1 MRNKL
6 VDLIDNLDRVSEIP
20 TESIPTILVEVAS
33 AQSDLAASQARLAAA
48 QNALT
53 ARLCTGSQRDTTDR
67 DQLETVTQ
75 AARRLSYKP
84 SYVYSLIRQG
94 QLPAVRQGKYV
105 RVRARD
111 VDAWIS
117 TRCEKVLG
125 ESQYIP
131 YSRRNDGRRDAPDT
145 EETRAYASRVRG
157 PRRPRTQHHSAAG
170 ARRDPNKGADIQ
182 TREDSG
188 DTV

>member
-6 VDLIDNLDRVSEIP
+6 VDLINNLDRVSEIP
-20 TESIPTILVEVAS
+20 AESIPTILVEVAS
-33 AQSDLAASQARLAAA
+33 AQSDLAASQAKLAAA

-53 ARLCTGSQRDTTDR
+53 ARLCTSSQRDTTDR
-67 DQLETVTQ
+67 DQLETVAQ

-111 VDAWIS
+111 IDAWIS
-117 TRCEKVLG
+117 TRRISIHPV
-125 ESQYIP
+125 
-131 YSRRNDGRRDAPDT
+131 
-145 EETRAYASRVRG
+145 
-157 PRRPRTQHHSAAG
+157 
-170 ARRDPNKGADIQ
+170 
-182 TREDSG
+182 
-188 DTV
+188 